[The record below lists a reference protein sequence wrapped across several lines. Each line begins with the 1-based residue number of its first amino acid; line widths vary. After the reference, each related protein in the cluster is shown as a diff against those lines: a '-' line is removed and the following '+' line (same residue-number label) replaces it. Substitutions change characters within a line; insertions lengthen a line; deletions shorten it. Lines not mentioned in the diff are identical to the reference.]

1 MNAEGPRLQQWHITW
16 KFLVIMVTLGRFWKS
31 TSVELD
37 VYTGKSTG
45 PQFSSIVGAYV
56 PFFARA
62 LGEDIGRDWDPD
74 F

>member
-1 MNAEGPRLQQWHITW
+1 
-16 KFLVIMVTLGRFWKS
+16 MVTLGRFWKS